1 MAWQDA
7 SDSAEREPR
16 RDCNRLDDFTQF
28 FRTNELGALH
38 TLRMNQG
45 SMADPPTAI
54 NISSSA
60 TPSSP
65 TKLPT
70 STHRLATQSAAD
82 ALQGLASGGISTISS
97 GLKYL
102 DNALI
107 GRNQSA
113 NAGFERGKA
122 AEIWGPAGS
131 GKTAFAFQAALEAIK
146 DNGKVAWLDCA
157 TLLSAARFNAIDT
170 SRDGSAKQALKDCFH
185 YLSVATL
192 SHLLA
197 LILHPPPSFP
207 PHGTTLLVLDDLNS
221 LVDLDYP
228 KLPFNNGTRTE
239 QQKWQAGRRYAIL
252 GSLIKALN
260 KLAAVHNLAVIVTTG
275 CSSRMRTDEGLMAAI
290 GPGIGGAEWENG
302 IWSRTVVFR
311 DFHGRFAGVQKCQGR
326 NLMPL
331 DAVGDVRN
339 PIGFE
344 IAEHGL
350 IKERHVEIDL
360 LSISPITPSVQQ
372 KTASKALRKRAYE
385 EIADSEDEDL
395 DEYGWAD
402 NDEEV
407 LAAESLATKRSE
419 NAQAEEV

>member
-1 MAWQDA
+1 MR
-7 SDSAEREPR
+7 SS
-16 RDCNRLDDFTQF
+16 
-28 FRTNELGALH
+28 
-38 TLRMNQG
+38 
-45 SMADPPTAI
+45 SMADHPPAVI

-60 TPSSP
+60 APSSP
-65 TKLPT
+65 SKLPT

-82 ALQGLASGGISTISS
+82 ALQGLTGGGISTISS

-102 DNALI
+102 DNALV
-107 GRNQSA
+107 GGSHST
-113 NAGFERGKA
+113 NAGLERGKV

-146 DNGKVAWLDCA
+146 DNGKVAWLNCA
-157 TLLSAARFNAIDT
+157 TLLSAARLNAIKIPKDE
-170 SRDGSAKQALKDCFH
+170 SEKLSIDDCFH

-207 PHGTTLLVLDDLNS
+207 PDGTTLLVVDDLNS

-228 KLPFNNGTRTE
+228 RLPFNNGNRTE

-260 KLAAVHNLAVIVTTG
+260 KLATLHNLAVIVTTG

-311 DFHGRFAGVQKCQGR
+311 DFNGRFAGVQKCQGR

-331 DAVGDVRN
+331 DPVGDVRN
-339 PIGFE
+339 PIGYE
-344 IAEHGL
+344 ISEHGL
-350 IKERHVEIDL
+350 VKERHVEVNL
-360 LSISPITPSVQQ
+360 ISSSPLTSGAQQ
-372 KTASKALRKRAYE
+372 KTTGVHAAKAVRKRAYE

-407 LAAESLATKRSE
+407 LAAESLANKQTE
-419 NAQAEEV
+419 NGQAEGAT